1 MNKLLPLLL
10 LSPMVSG
17 SMGDYAMPCGP
28 SPSNDIYHV
37 VTMTTYTIEK
47 NQTDSNP
54 LETASGYIL
63 DKKNPAKHK
72 VIAISRDL
80 KKKFKFSDSVYV
92 SNAGS
97 YDGVYVVED
106 IMNRRFKD
114 RIDILINPKDKGTL
128 LLNVKI
134 KNKQL

>member
-1 MNKLLPLLL
+1 MA
-10 LSPMVSG
+10 SG
-17 SMGDYAMPCGP
+17 SMGDHAIPCGP
-28 SPSNDIYHV
+28 SPSNDVYHV
-37 VTMTTYTIEK
+37 VTMTTYTIER

-54 LETASGYIL
+54 LETASGFIL

-80 KKKFKFSDSVYV
+80 KSKFGFSDSVVV

-114 RIDILINPKDKGTL
+114 RIDILINPKDSGTKMY
-128 LLNVKI
+128 NVKI
-134 KNKQL
+134 KKL

>member
-1 MNKLLPLLL
+1 MVSKLFIPLML
-10 LSPMVSG
+10 LSPMASG
-17 SMGDYAMPCGP
+17 SMGDYSMPCGP
-28 SPSNDIYHV
+28 PPSDAYKV
-37 VTMTTYTIEK
+37 VTLTTYTIER

-54 LETASGYIL
+54 LETASGYIV
-63 DKKNPAKHK
+63 DSINPKRHK

-80 KKKFKFSDSVYV
+80 KSKFKFSDSVHIT
-92 SNAGS
+92 NAGS

-134 KNKQL
+134 KQL

>member
-1 MNKLLPLLL
+1 MNKLLPILL

-17 SMGDYAMPCGP
+17 SMREYAMPCGP
-28 SPSNDIYHV
+28 PSNDAYKV
-37 VTMTTYTIEK
+37 VTLTTYTIEE

-54 LETASGYIL
+54 LETASGYIV
-63 DKKNPAKHK
+63 DSINPKRHK

-80 KKKFKFSDSVYV
+80 KSRFRFSDSVII

-114 RIDILINPKDKGTL
+114 RIDILVNPNDKGTL

-134 KNKQL
+134 KQL

>member
-1 MNKLLPLLL
+1 MNKLLTLLL
-10 LSPMVSG
+10 LSPMTSG
-17 SMGDYAMPCGP
+17 SMGEYAMPCGP
-28 SPSNDIYHV
+28 PPSDAYKV
-37 VTMTTYTIEK
+37 VTLTTYTIER

-54 LETASGYIL
+54 LETASGYIV
-63 DKKNPAKHK
+63 DSINPKRHK

-80 KKKFKFSDSVYV
+80 KSKFKFSDSVYI

-106 IMNRRFKD
+106 VMNRRFKD

-134 KNKQL
+134 KQL

>member
-1 MNKLLPLLL
+1 MASKLFIPLLL
-10 LSPMVSG
+10 LSPMASG
-17 SMGDYAMPCGP
+17 SMGDSYKPCGP
-28 SPSNDIYHV
+28 APSNDAYHV
-37 VTMTTYTIEK
+37 VTMTTYTIER

-92 SNAGS
+92 TNAGS

-134 KNKQL
+134 KQL

>member
-10 LSPMVSG
+10 LTPIASG
-17 SMGDYAMPCGP
+17 SMGVFYKPCGP
-28 SPSNDIYHV
+28 TSKEEYKV
-37 VTMTTYTIEK
+37 VTLTTYTIER

-80 KKKFKFSDSVYV
+80 KKKFKFSDSVQV
-92 SNAGS
+92 TNAGS

-114 RIDILINPKDKGTL
+114 RIDILINPNDKGTL

-134 KNKQL
+134 KQL

>member
-37 VTMTTYTIEK
+37 VTMTTYTIER

-80 KKKFKFSDSVYV
+80 KSKFGFSDSVRL
-92 SNAGS
+92 SNAGP

-106 IMNRRFKD
+106 VMLS
-114 RIDILINPKDKGTL
+114 LIH
-128 LLNVKI
+128 I
-134 KNKQL
+134 

>member
-10 LSPMVSG
+10 LSPMASG
-17 SMGDYAMPCGP
+17 SMGDFSMPCSP
-28 SPSNDIYHV
+28 PPSNDVYHV
-37 VTMTTYTIEK
+37 VTMTTYTIER

-63 DKKNPAKHK
+63 DKKNPKRHK

-92 SNAGS
+92 TNAGS
-97 YDGVYVVED
+97 YNGVYVVED

-134 KNKQL
+134 KQL

>member
-1 MNKLLPLLL
+1 ML
-10 LSPMVSG
+10 LSPMASG
-17 SMGDYAMPCGP
+17 SMGDSYMPCGP
-28 SPSNDIYHV
+28 PPSDAYKV
-37 VTMTTYTIEK
+37 VTLTTYTIAR

-54 LETASGYIL
+54 LETASGYIV
-63 DKKNPAKHK
+63 DSINPKRHK

-80 KKKFKFSDSVYV
+80 KSKFKFSDSVIV

-97 YDGVYVVED
+97 YNGVYVVED

-114 RIDILINPKDKGTL
+114 RIDILVNPKDKGTL

-134 KNKQL
+134 KQL